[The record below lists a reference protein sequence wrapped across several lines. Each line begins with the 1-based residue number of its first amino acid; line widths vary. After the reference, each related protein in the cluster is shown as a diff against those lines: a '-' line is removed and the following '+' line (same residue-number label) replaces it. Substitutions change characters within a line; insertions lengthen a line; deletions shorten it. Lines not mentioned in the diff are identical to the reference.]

1 MSAIS
6 CLAIESLGRL
16 PSRCNIFSKQTT
28 WASPTSP
35 PRPHSADLWNS
46 TGLQNVAL
54 AATLGKPKLFVWKIC
69 CIYLVTAQGFR
80 LQGKKSPTYVRGKPF
95 FLSSTTCFWQSE
107 MPSRGFFSMAR
118 ACKGMSGRD
127 HASWAGERSSV
138 LVSPVTLKTH
148 IEIFLGTSGR
158 EVNHSASAQLF
169 ITCSAYLFPFFIF
182 SSTSYL
188 DSNIKIV
195 LESAS
200 AAIGATAGS
209 SRAATRGATLYPPI
223 ILPNIS
229 VAAALVMRGDVA
241 SPLTM
246 AARKPAF
253 T

>member
-1 MSAIS
+1 MSMMSPMFRPVTSSAMMGS
-6 CLAIESLGRL
+6 APASSMVLKKMGAMVPPMQTQPNFLLGTAG
-16 PSRCNIFSKQTT
+16 FS
-28 WASPTSP
+28 SPMSQ
-35 PRPHSADLWNS
+35 RMEFVADLREEPVP
-46 TGLQNVAL
+46 T
-54 AATLGKPKLFVWKIC
+54 T
-69 CIYLVTAQGFR
+69 
-80 LQGKKSPTYVRGKPF
+80 SPTYVRGKPF
-95 FLSSTTCFWQSE
+95 FLSSATCFWQSE

-148 IEIFLGTSGR
+148 MEIFLGTTGR

-209 SRAATRGATLYPPI
+209 SKAATKGATLYPPI
-223 ILPNIS
+223 ILPSIS
-229 VAAALVMRGDVA
+229 VATALVMRGDVA